1 MAILELKSISKT
13 YGKKNVLNK
22 ISCQFEKGVYGLL
35 GPNGAGKTTLI
46 NIIVSILKA
55 DKGEVLFEGNPI
67 QSLGSTYFGSV
78 GYLPQYPHFYQN
90 YTAQE
95 FLEYIAVIKDIKGKK
110 AKYRIDEM
118 FEFVNLQNDRKKK
131 IGAYSGGMRQ
141 RLGIAQALLNNPKLL
156 ILDEPT
162 AGLDPKERIRFRNL
176 ISQIS
181 EDKTVILATHIVTDI
196 ESIAR
201 KVILINKGR
210 IICNDS
216 PEHLIDSIKEKVWSF
231 EANHEDTEK
240 ALSDFTVS
248 NAQYTSKGFLIK
260 TVGEKPVES
269 AVNSLAT
276 LEEAYLYYVSESGD

>member
-1 MAILELKSISKT
+1 MAILELKSISKS
-13 YGKKNVLNK
+13 YGKKTVLNN
-22 ISCQFEKGVYGLL
+22 ISCAFDSGVYGLL

-46 NIIVSILKA
+46 SIIVNILKS
-55 DKGEVLFEGNPI
+55 DSGQVLFSGKEI
-67 QSLGSTYFGSV
+67 QRLGSKYFEDV
-78 GYLPQYPHFYQN
+78 GYLPQYPRFYQN

-110 AKYRIDEM
+110 AKSRIDEL

-181 EDKTVILATHIVTDI
+181 NDKTVILATHIVTDV

-201 KVILINKGR
+201 KVIILGKGR
-210 IICNDS
+210 IICNDN
-216 PEHLIDSIKEKVWSF
+216 PENLTASIKDKVWSF
-231 EANHEDTEK
+231 EVERDEIEP
-240 ALSDFTVS
+240 ALLNYAVS
-248 NAQYTSKGFLIK
+248 NVQYVNDGFQLK
-260 TVGEKPVES
+260 PSEK
-269 AVNSLAT
+269 NR
-276 LEEAYLYYVSESGD
+276 